1 MNKAMSCMKFPLRV
15 VTVVAILFGANTMA
29 FAQGESGDEVKSVEI
44 RVVEEYQAQVR
55 SAQKISEQPSF
66 SDTTSEKLP
75 VNVRI
80 SPKAMALDFVPASIP
95 SIRLGRVKLPKLP
108 TQRVSIG
115 GGNFSSS
122 YASFILSSPRSKKN
136 VWGVRALH
144 QGSLSGV
151 PNSYGRQS
159 QYENEILAD
168 FQRATKNYNFK
179 TQALLKADYVSYYGA
194 NNPVLADSTPGNW
207 QQQFGISQQ
216 WLRTSNP
223 TSKVIAAY
231 RSGGLAYRYTNGG
244 YSTSE
249 HLSKTHHLFEIYT
262 DKQDL
267 LLDLRYQYASVNSWA
282 DSAAS
287 NYHNFS
293 IAPYTRGQ
301 EGILTYEFGLNFSG
315 TQTSGLANNRFEYYV
330 YPKINLQAELLDR
343 TLAVFGGWDGSSKQ
357 NSLQSMIVEVPF
369 LTMDQEYRLS
379 GSNKGYVGMQ
389 GALVGKLQYR
399 VEGSLTT
406 MNDALMFERDS
417 IQVFTN
423 VHGSD
428 LPALKA
434 VYAEYVVKSGVR
446 GELNLPLKYF
456 VASTYAELNAF
467 SGEDFLGQ
475 EGRVIGAMID
485 YSINELSI
493 GSNIRY
499 VSGRYS
505 HMNYSAFP
513 LDSYVDWSASIE
525 YEINENLSVS
535 LRGYNLLNQS
545 YMMWQGYGVRGT
557 RGMFMLNYQF

>member
-1 MNKAMSCMKFPLRV
+1 
-15 VTVVAILFGANTMA
+15 
-29 FAQGESGDEVKSVEI
+29 
-44 RVVEEYQAQVR
+44 
-55 SAQKISEQPSF
+55 
-66 SDTTSEKLP
+66 
-75 VNVRI
+75 
-80 SPKAMALDFVPASIP
+80 
-95 SIRLGRVKLPKLP
+95 
-108 TQRVSIG
+108 
-115 GGNFSSS
+115 
-122 YASFILSSPRSKKN
+122 
-136 VWGVRALH
+136 LH

-159 QYENEILAD
+159 HYENEILAD

-194 NNPVLADSTPGNW
+194 YNPMLPDSTPGNW

-244 YSTSE
+244 YATSE
-249 HLSKTHHLFEIYT
+249 HLSKTHHLFEIYS
-262 DKQDL
+262 DKQDI

-282 DSAAS
+282 DSASS

-293 IAPYTRGQ
+293 IAPFTRGQ
-301 EGILTYEFGLNFSG
+301 EGILTYAFGLNFSG
-315 TQTSGLANNRFEYYV
+315 TQTSGLTNDRFEYYV
-330 YPKINLQAELLDR
+330 FPKINLQAELLDR
-343 TLAVFGGWDGSSKQ
+343 TLAVFGGWDGTSKQ
-357 NSLQSMIVEVPF
+357 NSLQSMLTEVPF
-369 LTMDQEYRLS
+369 LTMNQEYRLS

-399 VEGSLTT
+399 IEGSLTT

-423 VHGSD
+423 VHGAD

-446 GELNLPLKYF
+446 GELNLPLKYV

-475 EGRVIGAMID
+475 EGRVVGAMID
-485 YSINELSI
+485 YSINELSV

-499 VSGRYS
+499 VSGRYE
-505 HMNYSAFP
+505 HPNYSDFP
-513 LDSYVDWSASIE
+513 LDSYVDWSAHIE
-525 YEINENLSVS
+525 YKINENLSVS

>member
-1 MNKAMSCMKFPLRV
+1 MNKAMSCMNFPTRLI
-15 VTVVAILFGANTMA
+15 TVLALLVGANTVSY
-29 FAQGESGDEVKSVEI
+29 AQVETGDEVKSVEI

-66 SDTTSEKLP
+66 SDTTSRKLP

-80 SPKAMALDFVPASIP
+80 SPKAMALDFAPAAIP

-108 TQRVSIG
+108 TQQVSLG
-115 GGNFSSS
+115 GGNLSSS

-151 PNSYGRQS
+151 PNSYLRQS
-159 QYENEILAD
+159 EYENEILAD

-194 NNPVLADSTPGNW
+194 SNPVFQDSTPGNW
-207 QQQFGISQQ
+207 QQQLGISQQ

-231 RSGGLAYRYTNGG
+231 RSGGIAYRYTNGG
-244 YSTSE
+244 YATSE

-262 DKQDL
+262 NKQDVL
-267 LLDLRYQYASVNSWA
+267 IELGYQLASVNSWA
-282 DSAAS
+282 DSALS

-293 IAPYTRGQ
+293 IAPYTRGK

-315 TQTSGLANNRFEYYV
+315 TQTSGLANDRFEFYI
-330 YPKINLQAELLDR
+330 YPKINLQAELLER
-343 TLAVFGGWDGSSKQ
+343 TLAVFGGWDGISKQ

-379 GSNKGYVGMQ
+379 GTNKGYVGMQ
-389 GALVGKLQYR
+389 GALIGKLQYR

-406 MNDALMFERDS
+406 MNDALMYERDS
-417 IQVFTN
+417 LNIFSN
-423 VHGSD
+423 VHGAD
-428 LPALKA
+428 VPALKA

-475 EGRVIGAMID
+475 EGRIFGAMLD

-499 VSGRYS
+499 VSGRYN

-513 LDSYVDWSASIE
+513 LESYVDLSATIE
-525 YEINENLSVS
+525 YKVNENLSVS

-557 RGMFMLNYQF
+557 RGLFLLNYQF

>member
-15 VTVVAILFGANTMA
+15 VTVLAILFGANTMA

-244 YSTSE
+244 YSTRE

-282 DSAAS
+282 D
-287 NYHNFS
+287 
-293 IAPYTRGQ
+293 
-301 EGILTYEFGLNFSG
+301 
-315 TQTSGLANNRFEYYV
+315 
-330 YPKINLQAELLDR
+330 
-343 TLAVFGGWDGSSKQ
+343 
-357 NSLQSMIVEVPF
+357 
-369 LTMDQEYRLS
+369 
-379 GSNKGYVGMQ
+379 
-389 GALVGKLQYR
+389 
-399 VEGSLTT
+399 
-406 MNDALMFERDS
+406 
-417 IQVFTN
+417 
-423 VHGSD
+423 
-428 LPALKA
+428 
-434 VYAEYVVKSGVR
+434 
-446 GELNLPLKYF
+446 
-456 VASTYAELNAF
+456 
-467 SGEDFLGQ
+467 
-475 EGRVIGAMID
+475 
-485 YSINELSI
+485 
-493 GSNIRY
+493 
-499 VSGRYS
+499 
-505 HMNYSAFP
+505 
-513 LDSYVDWSASIE
+513 
-525 YEINENLSVS
+525 
-535 LRGYNLLNQS
+535 
-545 YMMWQGYGVRGT
+545 
-557 RGMFMLNYQF
+557 